1 MSLYEACD
9 DYSFDLPRVLLLTI
23 EETNDI
29 WAIRKA
35 LYRNHSLHFNAST
48 VKNVTLWC
56 FCEALILNPC
66 YILNTEWRT
75 YVSVKWALNISSNCL
90 PPVRSHAITRI
101 NIGLLPIGPLG
112 TNVSETWK
120 WIHTN
125 FFLKVSSVKWHP
137 FYSDLKILS
146 NTDITCMRR
155 RVPWLQ
161 YSTVLKLY
169 RYISLSVQIDQTWLG
184 P

>member
-29 WAIRKA
+29 WAIRIA

-66 YILNTEWRT
+66 YVLNTEWRT
-75 YVSVKWALNISSNCL
+75 DVSVKWALNISSNCL

-101 NIGLLPIGPLG
+101 NIGLLPIGPLEK
-112 TNVSETWK
+112 T
-120 WIHTN
+120 
-125 FFLKVSSVKWHP
+125 SVKLEKNSYKKN
-137 FYSDLKILS
+137 FENVVCKMASILFRPQ
-146 NTDITCMRR
+146 NF
-155 RVPWLQ
+155 
-161 YSTVLKLY
+161 K
-169 RYISLSVQIDQTWLG
+169 
-184 P
+184 